1 MRRYLRSFFCSL
13 FIFLALCAGNLSA
26 HAASVEEIVYADV
39 VGYLGQNEEA
49 RWIADAILYASSV
62 YGVDPFLVTAMMEQ
76 ESHFYIGSLSHA
88 GAIGLMQLMPD
99 TARIVGVDP
108 YLPLDNILGGV
119 AHIRDL
125 LTTFSSWGA
134 YGVTYAV
141 AAYNAGAQAVFDY
154 QGVPPYPE
162 TIDYV
167 YGVAEKYHQLLGLYG

>member
-1 MRRYLRSFFCSL
+1 MRHYLRSFSCSL
-13 FIFLALCAGNLSA
+13 LLLAALFMA
-26 HAASVEEIVYADV
+26 HLPASAASVEEIVYCDV
-39 VGYLGQNEEA
+39 AGYLGNNEEA
-49 RWIADAILYASSV
+49 RWITDAILYASSL

-76 ESHFYIGSLSHA
+76 ESNFHIGSLSHA

-108 YLPLDNILGGV
+108 YLPSDNILGGV

-125 LTTFSSWGA
+125 LATFASWGA

-141 AAYNAGAQAVFDY
+141 AAYNAGAQAVFDH
-154 QGVPPYPE
+154 QGVPPYAE

-167 YGVAEKYHQLLGLYG
+167 YGVADKYHQLLGLYG